1 MNSRFLI
8 SAVTTAT
15 LVAAASAQ
23 AETVTLSLSSWAG
36 PNHAIS
42 RVGLKSWAD
51 AVAKKTGGTLKIN
64 VSFPPVN
71 PKVMYDRAREGISD
85 ITWGFNGYTPGR
97 FKTYLLA
104 ELPGLAAGADAA
116 SVAYWRTH
124 VKYFAKANE
133 YRGVRLLGLF
143 VQPPSVI
150 HSRDDVS
157 SLEKMKGRKIR
168 VGGGIQGQ
176 VASMLGMVGVQAP
189 VPEAYQMLKE
199 GVVDGTFFPAET
211 AISFKLTEVT
221 KHQLGFRDGL
231 FYGAYFV
238 VMNPRK
244 YGSLSKSHQA
254 AIDETTGEALARTI
268 GTAWQESEKSAIAR
282 LEKAGTFKFAS
293 AELSKEVMARLK
305 PLDAEYVKEAS
316 SVGIDGKAALD
327 YLRSQAKQL
336 SGN

>member
-1 MNSRFLI
+1 MRI
-8 SAVTTAT
+8 SVPLVAGAT
-15 LVAAASAQ
+15 LFAVGGAQ

-42 RVGLKSWAD
+42 RVGLKNWAD
-51 AVAKKTGGTLKIN
+51 AVAKKSSGSLKIN
-64 VSFPPVN
+64 ISFPPVN

-85 ITWGFNGYTPGR
+85 VTWGFNGYTPGR

-104 ELPGLAAGADAA
+104 ELPGLAAGAEAA

-124 VKYFAKANE
+124 VKYLAKANE
-133 YRGVRLLGLF
+133 YRGVKLLALF
-143 VQPPSVI
+143 VQPPSVV
-150 HSRDDVS
+150 HSRDELDTPA
-157 SLEKMKGRKIR
+157 KMKGKKIR
-168 VGGGIQGQ
+168 VGGGIQGK
-176 VASMLGMVGVQAP
+176 VASLLGMVGVQAP

-221 KHQLGFRDGL
+221 KHQLGFRAGL

-244 YGSLSKSHQA
+244 YESLSKAHKA
-254 AIDETTGEALARTI
+254 VIDGTTGEALARTI
-268 GTAWQESEKSAIAR
+268 GTAWQDSEKAAIAA

-293 AELSKEVMARLK
+293 PELSKAVMERLK

-316 SVGIDGKAALD
+316 STGIDGRAALEF
-327 YLRSQAKQL
+327 LRREAKTL
-336 SGN
+336 SAK